1 MSLGEK
7 DASEVLGQLQG
18 KGDQFTKLALAERK
32 RVSDLEDAIAHI
44 SVETEKYRAWAKKSA
59 IDVMNLH
66 VLTPNPA
73 YSRADGVDV
82 GRQAQ
87 QVTTKVLTILEMKLN
102 KLLQRQSVIIIQN
115 KELHTEIDHFRRLR
129 MQTNVSHAK
138 FEAMLAETKMEIE
151 SRLAESA
158 AIVEERERLVQEKKL
173 LEEKNTEEQQ
183 TFEVEYEEMGLYI
196 KQQNEALE
204 ESLLK
209 ERKEDQKKPKNG
221 KKSVSEESSVADL
234 NKSKLTVQEEIEMA
248 KQVSTYTQ
256 FAVSEQNSLAGIEEK
271 IAEYNQMF
279 EELKKMTGASSLEEV
294 VSTYVAHEDE
304 MFSLY
309 NFVQTVNSEIDTL
322 KEQELHIEEEIMA
335 YKLRAE
341 EQEEQRRKVLDDL
354 QNRTQRATEEHDQ
367 MVEMN
372 AQEREA
378 VQQISKK
385 IQSVFFKLQCDQMD
399 AKSSSKDQPSAALV
413 KGTTVSR
420 PESNVALLTSQGVS
434 ESNLLDF
441 LGCIEQR
448 SVDIIGDYLRLKAG
462 EAGGQDNLPRSPT
475 PGPGSPVFFPNEP
488 VIDFNELVDE
498 DFLVETDGELENKLV
513 DLDVFKQKLMKR
525 LETEAKAHSNVK
537 K

>member
-32 RVSDLEDAIAHI
+32 RVADLEDAIQHI
-44 SVETEKYRAWAKKSA
+44 STETEKYRAGAKKAA

-82 GRQAQ
+82 ARQAQ

-102 KLLQRQSVIIIQN
+102 KLLQRQSMIIIQN
-115 KELHTEIDHFRRLR
+115 KELHSEIDHYRRLR
-129 MQTNVSHAK
+129 IQTNISHAK
-138 FEAMLAETKMEIE
+138 FEAILAETKMEIE

-158 AIVEERERLVQEKKL
+158 AVVEERERLVQEKKV
-173 LEEKNTEEQQ
+173 LEEQNVEEQKI
-183 TFEVEYEEMGLYI
+183 FEEEYEEMGKYI
-196 KQQNEALE
+196 KQQNDALE

-209 ERKEDQKKPKNG
+209 ERKEDQKKKPG
-221 KKSVSEESSVADL
+221 KKGDSEDNSVIDA
-234 NKSKLTVQEEIEMA
+234 NKSKLTVQEELEMA
-248 KQVSTYTQ
+248 KQVTTYTQ
-256 FAVSEQNSLAGIEEK
+256 FALSEQNSLAVIEEK
-271 IAEYNQMF
+271 IEDYNRMF
-279 EELKKMTGASSLEEV
+279 EELKKMTGAHSLEEV

-309 NFVQTVNSEIDTL
+309 NFVQAINSEIDTL
-322 KEQELHIEEEIMA
+322 KEQELHIQEEIA
-335 YKLRAE
+335 KYKQTAE
-341 EQEEQRRKVLDDL
+341 EQEETRRKVLDDL
-354 QNRTQRATEEHDQ
+354 QSRVQAAQEVHDQ
-367 MVEMN
+367 TVEQN
-372 AQEREA
+372 HAQREA

-399 AKSSSKDQPSAALV
+399 AKGNPKEQPATTI

-448 SVDIIGDYLRLKAG
+448 SVDIIGNYLRLKASEEG
-462 EAGGQDNLPRSPT
+462 EGFPRSPT
-475 PGPGSPVFFPNEP
+475 PGPASPGQFPHEP
-488 VIDFNELVDE
+488 VIDFNELADE
-498 DFLVETDGELENKLV
+498 DFLVETDGDMENKLV
-513 DLDVFKQKLMKR
+513 DLHSFKQKLMKK
-525 LETEAKAHSNVK
+525 LESSLRK
-537 K
+537 

>member
-32 RVSDLEDAIAHI
+32 RVADLEDAIAHI
-44 SVETEKYRAWAKKSA
+44 SAETEKYRAWAKKSA

-173 LEEKNTEEQQ
+173 LEEKNSEEQQ
-183 TFEVEYEEMGLYI
+183 SFEVEYEEMGRYI
-196 KQQNEALE
+196 KKQNEALE

-209 ERKEDQKKPKNG
+209 ERKEDQKKPKSG
-221 KKSVSEESSVADL
+221 KKSVSEESSVIDM

-248 KQVSTYTQ
+248 KQMSTYTQ

-271 IAEYNQMF
+271 IAEYNRMF

-322 KEQELHIEEEIMA
+322 KEQELHIQEEIMT
-335 YKLRAE
+335 YKLQAE
-341 EQEEQRRKVLDDL
+341 DQEEQRRRVLDDL
-354 QNRTQRATEEHDQ
+354 QTRTQRSIEEYES

-372 AQEREA
+372 SVEREA

-399 AKSSSKDQPSAALV
+399 AKGNSKEQPSASA
-413 KGTTVSR
+413 KGATISR

-434 ESNLLDF
+434 ESNILDF

-448 SVDIIGDYLRLKAG
+448 SVDIIGEYLRLKASESG
-462 EAGGQDNLPRSPT
+462 ADNLPRSPT
-475 PGPGSPVFFPNEP
+475 PGPHSPVLFPSEP
-488 VIDFNELVDE
+488 VIDFNELGDE

-513 DLDVFKQKLMKR
+513 DLAVFKQKLMKR
-525 LETEAKAHSNVK
+525 LEIDAKAHYSK